1 MWIKTSLVGA
11 LAVFGVVQV
20 EAQVEAKEPRKPA
33 AQAGVPGEQRA
44 GARFTALSR
53 EGPCPQVRRKL
64 GLDSEG
70 WVVRR
75 VPLCR

>member
-1 MWIKTSLVGA
+1 VWIKTSLVGA
-11 LAVFGVVQV
+11 LAVFGLAQV

-44 GARFTALSR
+44 GARFTALSG
-53 EGPCPQVRRKL
+53 EGPCPQVKL
-64 GLDSEG
+64 WLDGEG

>member
-11 LAVFGVVQV
+11 LAVFGV
-20 EAQVEAKEPRKPA
+20 AQVEAKEPRKPA
-33 AQAGVPGEQRA
+33 AQVGVPGEQRA
-44 GARFTALSR
+44 GARFTALGR
-53 EGPCPQVRRKL
+53 ESHCPQVRRKL
-64 GLDSEG
+64 WLDGEG

>member
-1 MWIKTSLVGA
+1 VWIKTSLVGA
-11 LAVFGVVQV
+11 LAVLGV
-20 EAQVEAKEPRKPA
+20 AQVEAKEPRKPA
-33 AQAGVPGEQRA
+33 AQVGVPGEQRA
-44 GARFTALSR
+44 GARFSALRS

-64 GLDSEG
+64 WLDGEG

>member
-11 LAVFGVVQV
+11 LAVFAV
-20 EAQVEAKEPRKPA
+20 AQVEAKEPRKPA
-33 AQAGVPGEQRA
+33 ARVDVPGEQRA

-64 GLDSEG
+64 WLDGEG

>member
-11 LAVFGVVQV
+11 LALFGV
-20 EAQVEAKEPRKPA
+20 AQAGAKEPRKPA
-33 AQAGVPGEQRA
+33 AQVSVPGEHRA
-44 GARFTALSR
+44 GARFTALGR
-53 EGPCPQVRRKL
+53 AGRCQQVRRKL
-64 GLDSEG
+64 WLDGEG

>member
-1 MWIKTSLVGA
+1 VWIKTSLVGA
-11 LAVFGVVQV
+11 LAVFGVT
-20 EAQVEAKEPRKPA
+20 QVEAKEPRRPA
-33 AQAGVPGEQRA
+33 AHAGVAGEQRA

-64 GLDSEG
+64 WLDGEG

>member
-1 MWIKTSLVGA
+1 VWIKTSLVGA
-11 LAVFGVVQV
+11 LAVFGV
-20 EAQVEAKEPRKPA
+20 AQVEAKAPRKPA
-33 AQAGVPGEQRA
+33 AQVGVPGEQRA
-44 GARFTALSR
+44 GARFTALNR

-64 GLDSEG
+64 WLDGEG

>member
-20 EAQVEAKEPRKPA
+20 EAQAEAKEPRKPA
-33 AQAGVPGEQRA
+33 AHVGVAGEQRA
-44 GARFTALSR
+44 GARFTTLGR

-64 GLDSEG
+64 WLDGEG

>member
-11 LAVFGVVQV
+11 LAVFGV
-20 EAQVEAKEPRKPA
+20 AQVEAKEPRKPA
-33 AQAGVPGEQRA
+33 AHAGVPGEQRA

-64 GLDSEG
+64 WLDSEG

>member
-11 LAVFGVVQV
+11 LAVFGV
-20 EAQVEAKEPRKPA
+20 AQVEAKEPRKPA
-33 AQAGVPGEQRA
+33 AQVGVPGEQRA
-44 GARFTALSR
+44 GARFTALGR

-64 GLDSEG
+64 WLDGEG

>member
-11 LAVFGVVQV
+11 LAVFAV
-20 EAQVEAKEPRKPA
+20 AQVEAKEPSIA
-33 AQAGVPGEQRA
+33 AARVDVPGEQRA
-44 GARFTALSR
+44 GARFTALGR

-64 GLDSEG
+64 WLDGEG